1 MGENEHDSGHESTID
16 TPKQVVTVL
25 AIAFLLPFVI
35 AVLVLQFI
43 ANIRSVDKDSPAM
56 SPDAV
61 AKRLKPV
68 GELTFADVG
77 GDAAKAP
84 KSGEEVYKSVCTAC
98 HSSGAAGAP
107 KLGDKSDWAP
117 RLKAGQK
124 TLLNSALKG
133 KGAMPPRGGAADSS
147 DLEVERAVVY
157 MANQAGAKFK
167 EPAAPATE
175 KTAASA
181 PVAEKT
187 AAAAPAAEKT
197 AAAAPA
203 AEKAVAP
210 APAQEKAAVPA
221 AQKTA
226 TAAPATEKAAPA
238 PAAGKTDGK
247 KIFESACVVCHGA
260 GIAGAPKA
268 GDKAAWAP
276 RLKSGMDALY
286 ASALKGKG
294 AMPAKGGNNAL
305 ADADVKAAVDY
316 LASLAK

>member
-1 MGENEHDSGHESTID
+1 MSENEHDAGHESPIK
-16 TPKQVVTVL
+16 TPKQLITVIAL
-25 AIAFLLPFVI
+25 AFLVPILLIVLLSQFV
-35 AVLVLQFI
+35 
-43 ANIRSVDKDSPAM
+43 ANIRSVDMNSAAM

-68 GELTFADVG
+68 GNLTFADAG

-117 RLKAGQK
+117 RLKTGQK

-133 KGAMPPRGGAADSS
+133 KGAMPPRGGADSS

-175 KTAASA
+175 KTAA
-181 PVAEKT
+181 
-187 AAAAPAAEKT
+187 AAPAAEKT
-197 AAAAPA
+197 ATAAPA
-203 AEKAVAP
+203 AEKTAP
-210 APAQEKAAVPA
+210 AAPA

-226 TAAPATEKAAPA
+226 APA
-238 PAAGKTDGK
+238 PAAEKTAPAAPAAGKADGK

-268 GDKAAWAP
+268 GDKTAWAP

>member
-1 MGENEHDSGHESTID
+1 MSQNEHDSEHESPIK
-16 TPKQVVTVL
+16 TPKQLITVIAL
-25 AIAFLLPFVI
+25 AFLVPILLFV
-35 AVLVLQFI
+35 LLSQFI
-43 ANIRSVDKDSPAM
+43 ANIRSVDMNSAAM

-68 GELTFADVG
+68 GDLTFADAG

-84 KSGEEVYKSVCTAC
+84 KSGEEVYKSVCSAC

-175 KTAASA
+175 KTAA
-181 PVAEKT
+181 
-187 AAAAPAAEKT
+187 AAPAAEKT
-197 AAAAPA
+197 AAPAPA
-203 AEKAVAP
+203 AEKTAVPAPAAEKTAAP
-210 APAQEKAAVPA
+210 APAAE
-221 AQKTA
+221 KTA
-226 TAAPATEKAAPA
+226 AAA

-316 LASLAK
+316 IASLAK

>member
-1 MGENEHDSGHESTID
+1 MSENEHDAGHESPIK
-16 TPKQVVTVL
+16 TPKQLITVIAL
-25 AIAFLLPFVI
+25 AFLVPILLIVLLSQFV
-35 AVLVLQFI
+35 
-43 ANIRSVDKDSPAM
+43 ANIRSVDMNSAAM

-68 GELTFADVG
+68 GNLTFADAG

-133 KGAMPPRGGAADSS
+133 KGAMPPRGGADSS

-175 KTAASA
+175 KRQRRA
-181 PVAEKT
+181 P
-187 AAAAPAAEKT
+187 
-197 AAAAPA
+197 
-203 AEKAVAP
+203 
-210 APAQEKAAVPA
+210 
-221 AQKTA
+221 
-226 TAAPATEKAAPA
+226 
-238 PAAGKTDGK
+238 
-247 KIFESACVVCHGA
+247 
-260 GIAGAPKA
+260 
-268 GDKAAWAP
+268 
-276 RLKSGMDALY
+276 
-286 ASALKGKG
+286 
-294 AMPAKGGNNAL
+294 
-305 ADADVKAAVDY
+305 
-316 LASLAK
+316 